1 MGYLVL
7 EGGAEFGGQMS
18 APDLRAIELAGGF
31 DAPICIIPTA
41 AAADNNHHRA
51 GNNGLR
57 WFQSLGAKNVFTVD
71 VTDSRSANDNS
82 LAASIRTSRLIYL
95 LGGFPR
101 YLAETLANSICWHA
115 ALDAYA
121 EGAVIAGSS
130 AGAMVLCEN
139 YFDPNEKKM
148 IQGLNLIPNACV
160 LPHHNNFGKGWSK
173 QIIGDLPNSILIG
186 IDERTGL
193 VSDMDGGWQIYGAG
207 EVTLYWAGST
217 VRYGR
222 GERFSFA

>member
-41 AAADNNHHRA
+41 AAADNNHHRT
-51 GNNGLR
+51 GTNGLR

-82 LAASIRTSRLIYL
+82 LAASIRTSGLIYL

-130 AGAMVLCEN
+130 AGAMVLCEH

-160 LPHHNNFGKGWSK
+160 LPHHNNFGKGWAK
-173 QIIGDLPNSILIG
+173 QIAKDLPNSILIG
-186 IDERTGL
+186 IDERTGM
-193 VSDMDGGWQIYGAG
+193 VSDIDGGWQVHGAG